1 MGLSVVTGA
10 NRGIGLE
17 LCRHLK
23 NRGASVAAVCR
34 SRSRELDALDVRVIE
49 GIDVSDDAAAAALAG
64 QIGGERVDLL
74 INNAG
79 ILMRESLE
87 DLDLDRIRRQLET
100 NALGPLRVTSALLPN
115 LGPGSKVAIITSRM
129 GSIGDNASGGY
140 YGYRMSK
147 AAVNAAGR
155 SLAHDLETKQIAVVI
170 LHPGFVATDMTNH
183 SGSVEPSDA
192 ARDLLARIDELTL
205 ETTGRFLHANGEQL
219 PW

>member
-17 LCRHLK
+17 LCRRL
-23 NRGASVAAVCR
+23 REQGAAVAAVCR
-34 SRSRELDALDVRVIE
+34 SRSSELDALGVRVID
-49 GIDVSDDAAAAALAG
+49 GVDVTDDAGVARLARELG
-64 QIGGERVDLL
+64 DEPVDLL

-79 ILMRESLE
+79 ILMRESIE
-87 DLDLDRIRRQLET
+87 DLDFDRVRRQLEA
-100 NALGPLRVTSALLPN
+100 NALGPLRVTKALLPK

-155 SLAHDLETKQIAVVI
+155 SLAHDLEPRRIAVVI
-170 LHPGFVATDMTNH
+170 LHPGFVATDMTNN
-183 SGSVEPSDA
+183 SGSVAPEDA
-192 ARDLLARIDELTL
+192 ARDLLARIGELTL
-205 ETTGRFLHANGEQL
+205 EKTGRFLHANGEEL